1 MVGLL
6 GSSLVALDYRAA
18 SPVPSASVRGVGFE
32 PWSIPCALSRHD

>member
-6 GSSLVALDYRAA
+6 ESSFVAFDYRAA
-18 SPVPSASVRGVGFE
+18 HPVPSASMRGVGFE